1 MNLRGSIISGIILSL
16 CLNGV
21 AYAADAEKTRSSVNK
36 SEVEENQMFY
46 SQHGKAIVEKT
57 AYFSD
62 YEHTEGILNTYFYP
76 KKPEKIK
83 QFLLNAQA
91 AKINLDQLFLG
102 TLDSI
107 KYTVDG
113 KGYTK
118 EEQEQC
124 LALLQN
130 LVAQQFSNAEPC
142 KNPTYNVNPGA
153 PGSGKTYALQKEFG
167 IDVAKAKFP
176 TNHIT
181 IGPDLVVMPQMER
194 YIAACKLTGPERAE
208 AMKNAYLHD
217 RDFSNFI
224 ANFMFVMAM
233 TEKMNIIHDSTMTS
247 GTAPSILEHLGK
259 LGYIRTGKVLMASKD
274 SRLGALAER
283 TKQNGYAL
291 VEPEVAAQKGKAI
304 FEQIANEAYMHNRFD
319 KLTFYV
325 QPPKFHSGEGDMI
338 AVAKYNAETDKM
350 QILDGAEEHIDSII
364 NPAKNKEDLSDA
376 TYAKLLEVVGTCE
389 KSSPLAKITKKLS
402 S

>member
-1 MNLRGSIISGIILSL
+1 
-16 CLNGV
+16 
-21 AYAADAEKTRSSVNK
+21 
-36 SEVEENQMFY
+36 MFY
-46 SQHGKAIVEKT
+46 SQHGKAIVGTVAFQDYMHTQTILEK
-57 AYFSD
+57 
-62 YEHTEGILNTYFYP
+62 YFYSNDP
-76 KKPEKIK
+76 GKVIE
-83 QFLLNAQA
+83 FLLNAQA

-102 TLDSI
+102 ALDSI
-107 KYTVDG
+107 KYTSDG
-113 KGYTK
+113 KGYTE
-118 EEQEQC
+118 EEQQQC
-124 LALLQN
+124 IALLRN
-130 LVAQQFSNAEPC
+130 LVKQQFANAKPNEH
-142 KNPTYNVNPGA
+142 PTYNVNPGA

-167 IDVAKAKFP
+167 IDVAKGTFP
-176 TNHIT
+176 ANHIT

-194 YIAACKLTGPERAE
+194 YIAACKFTGAERAE
-208 AMKNAYLHD
+208 KMKNAYLHD

-319 KLTFYV
+319 ELTFYV

-364 NPAKNKEDLSDA
+364 NPAKNKEGLSDA
-376 TYAKLLEVVGTCE
+376 TYAKLLEVVGTWE
-389 KSSPLAKITKKLS
+389 KPSLLAKITKKLS
-402 S
+402 L